1 MSTILEHPKAQEL
14 LDQTEVKPNTVRR
27 CTEHLSRFINRYLPC
42 FYRPEQR
49 HHAAVILKGK
59 LTGLQ
64 RKTTEPI
71 AIEHGLKRRP
81 LQQFVGAGGWS
92 DDTVLGDLRR
102 HVDAELGEPNGA
114 LVMDGSG
121 FPKKGTASCGVARQW
136 CGCLGKVDNCQ
147 VGVFLGYVAERG
159 KALIDCQLY
168 LPEDR
173 ANDSLHRNKTYVPK
187 AIAFQEKWR
196 IGLELV
202 KTSGQE
208 VTHGWVLGDD
218 EFGRVIEL
226 RHELRQQ
233 DERYVLD
240 VPCNTAVRDVSA
252 GKSARFERVDQ
263 WAARQSK
270 KRWKK
275 VRLPGGAKGP
285 RAVRVLQQ
293 VMPTKDEEQRL
304 GPTDRVVVIKTVE
317 AQPQVWYTVS
327 NAVKDVPVA
336 EVVKAHGRRHGIEE
350 LLEEGKQEVG
360 LSHYEVRSW
369 TGWHHHMTLTML
381 ALWFVQLERLE
392 LGGKKSGAN
401 GLVDCGNLQGVA
413 ALANAQCG

>member
-1 MSTILEHPKAQEL
+1 M
-14 LDQTEVKPNTVRR
+14 
-27 CTEHLSRFINRYLPC
+27 
-42 FYRPEQR
+42 
-49 HHAAVILKGK
+49 
-59 LTGLQ
+59 
-64 RKTTEPI
+64 
-71 AIEHGLKRRP
+71 
-81 LQQFVGAGGWS
+81 
-92 DDTVLGDLRR
+92 
-102 HVDAELGEPNGA
+102 
-114 LVMDGSG
+114 
-121 FPKKGTASCGVARQW
+121 
-136 CGCLGKVDNCQ
+136 
-147 VGVFLGYVAERG
+147 GVFLGYVAERG

-392 LGGKKSGAN
+392 LGEKKSGAN